1 MSPRPCPEGL
11 TLHRRPRVDS
21 PCSNGAVPTHDS
33 LTPCTGHRPTS
44 RGEADMVWEGGT
56 LSRSK
61 ADTQHP
67 GPSPGGLCAPQSPLL
82 QARIPKQLPFV
93 RKGSFP

>member
-1 MSPRPCPEGL
+1 
-11 TLHRRPRVDS
+11 
-21 PCSNGAVPTHDS
+21 
-33 LTPCTGHRPTS
+33 
-44 RGEADMVWEGGT
+44 MVWEGGT

-61 ADTQHP
+61 ADAQHP